1 MRSTI
6 IQSRSGKRPAAPA
19 AFILLSL
26 FLCAVSSQGQSI
38 SLAWSPGTAG
48 TTAGY
53 YLYYGTNSGSYPTRI
68 DVGTNTVATLTGLA
82 PGQTE
87 YFVVTAYNSA
97 RIEGPPSNVASFVVP
112 TPVSTL
118 APQLTAVS
126 PASGPP
132 GAQVFLYGVNFTTTT
147 SVQFAG
153 VNAPFTI
160 SSDGLL
166 VVTVPAAASG
176 TLAIVTAHGIIT
188 TSFTILIATA
198 PANDNFN
205 NAQILTGVVAEA
217 SATTVGATKQPGEP
231 NHAGNPGGHSVWYRW
246 TAPATGTWSLDTV
259 GSSFTTLL
267 AVYTGTTLTSLSTVA
282 SNLTSAGTLTNALT
296 FTAAAGDT
304 YQIAVDGFN
313 GAAGN
318 MALHLGVATAATNIY
333 ATSFEITDGFV
344 STLSLASQAGWQLQ
358 GTAASGL
365 KADFFEGFGQ
375 QGFIGFLSS
384 VPAASTL
391 LYYPLNYA
399 VNTNT
404 TPLIEFSV
412 MMQISAPTLSPYNS
426 DFGWVVRN
434 AAGHQLFSVSFDDY
448 TKAIS
453 YVLDNGSGPIYTGLG
468 FNDTTINNLAI
479 NMDFAHNLWGASL
492 NGTPLVTGQPIT
504 TTGAALTLGDIDASE
519 VFKSTLQPGTD
530 GMVFDNYLV
539 TANPE
544 PAPVILEGPQNQ
556 TLPAGNGAYLGAV
569 LSGAAPMS
577 CQWYRN
583 NNAIANA
590 TNSSLF
596 LTDLT
601 ASQAGV
607 YSLLVTNAYGSASGA
622 ATLTVTN
629 PPPKSLFTAPVSL
642 SGTGALLKLSV
653 AAGNNYQLQA
663 STNLRNWVTVGTFV
677 AMSTNALCLDAAA
690 TNASCRFY
698 RLVSP

>member
-6 IQSRSGKRPAAPA
+6 IQSRSGKRPSAPA

-26 FLCAVSSQGQSI
+26 FLCAVSLRGQSV
-38 SLAWSPGTAG
+38 SLAWRPDPSGTA
-48 TTAGY
+48 AGY
-53 YLYYGTNSGSYPTRI
+53 YIYYGTTSGNYPARI
-68 DVGTNTVATLTGLA
+68 DVGTNTVVTLSGLT
-82 PGQTE
+82 PGQTD

-97 RIEGPPSNVASFVVP
+97 RIEGPPSNQASFVVP
-112 TPVSTL
+112 NPASTL
-118 APQLTAVS
+118 APQLTAVI
-126 PASGPP
+126 PASSPP
-132 GAQVFLYGVNFTTTT
+132 GAQVFLYGTNFTTTT

-153 VNAPFTI
+153 ANAPFTI

-166 VVTVPAAASG
+166 VVTVPAAATG
-176 TLAIVTAHGIIT
+176 PLAIITAHGVIT
-188 TSFTILIATA
+188 TSFTILAALA

-205 NAQILTGVVAEA
+205 NAQLLTGTVAEA
-217 SATTVGATKQPGEP
+217 SANTIGATKQSGEP

-246 TAPATGTWSLDTV
+246 TAPTAGTWSLDTV

-267 AVYTGTTLTSLSTVA
+267 AVYTGTALTNLSTVA
-282 SNLTSAGTLTNALT
+282 SNLTPAGVLTNALT
-296 FTAAAGDT
+296 FTAAAGVV
-304 YQIAVDGFN
+304 YQIAVDGFG

-318 MALHLGVATAATNIY
+318 MALHLAPATAATTIY
-333 ATSFEITDGFV
+333 ATSFETTDGFL
-344 STLSLASQAGWQLQ
+344 SSLSLAGQAGWQLQ
-358 GTAASGL
+358 GTAASGI
-365 KADFFEGFGQ
+365 KADFFEGLGQ

-412 MMQISAPTLSPYNS
+412 MMQISAPALSPYNS

-434 AAGHQLFSVSFDDY
+434 TTGHQLFSVSFDDY

-453 YVLDNGSGPIYTGLG
+453 YVLDNGNGPIYTGLG
-468 FNDTTINNLAI
+468 FNSTTVYNLSI
-479 NMDFAHNLWGASL
+479 NMDFARNLWGASL
-492 NGTPLVTGQPIT
+492 DGTPLVTGQPIT

-519 VFKSTLQPGTD
+519 VFKTPTQPGTD

-544 PAPVILEGPQNQ
+544 PAPVIIEGPQNQ
-556 TLPAGNGAYLGAV
+556 TLPAGNGAFLGAV
-569 LSGAAPMS
+569 VSGAAPMS
-577 CQWYRN
+577 YQWYCN
-583 NNAIANA
+583 NNAITNA

-596 LTDLT
+596 LADLT
-601 ASQAGV
+601 AGQAGV
-607 YSLLVTNAYGSASGA
+607 YALFVTNAYGSASGA
-622 ATLTVTN
+622 AMLSVTN

-642 SGTGALLKLSV
+642 NGGGALLKLSV

-663 STNLRNWVTVGTFV
+663 STNLRNWVAIGTFV
-677 AMSTNALCLDAAA
+677 AMSTNAICFDAAA
-690 TNASCRFY
+690 TNAGSRFY
-698 RLVSP
+698 RVVSP